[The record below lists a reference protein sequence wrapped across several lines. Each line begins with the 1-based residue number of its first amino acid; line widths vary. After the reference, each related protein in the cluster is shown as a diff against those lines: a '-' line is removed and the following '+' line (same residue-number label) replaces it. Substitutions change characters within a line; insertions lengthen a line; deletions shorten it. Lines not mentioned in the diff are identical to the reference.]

1 MVCEHRGTYAGIT
14 KSFTLMSLLGIIYCY
29 ECTGVV
35 VVVMA
40 VFAYGGCGAEDV
52 VVLDVAEAAETGL
65 TGVPHE
71 DVIEAPSS
79 GGQKLHT
86 RTSPSSLPLR
96 ILSSPK
102 VTVVTAR
109 R

>member
-1 MVCEHRGTYAGIT
+1 
-14 KSFTLMSLLGIIYCY
+14 MSLLGIIYCY

-52 VVLDVAEAAETGL
+52 VVLDVAEGAETGL
-65 TGVPHE
+65 AGVPDE
-71 DVIEAPSS
+71 DV
-79 GGQKLHT
+79 
-86 RTSPSSLPLR
+86 PLR

-109 R
+109 RWPTNVIWHCAVSRSHILTVRS

>member
-1 MVCEHRGTYAGIT
+1 MRLALVCEHRGTYAGIT

-29 ECTGVV
+29 ECTGVG
-35 VVVMA
+35 VVVMT

-52 VVLDVAEAAETGL
+52 VVLDVAEGAETGL
-65 TGVPHE
+65 AGVPDE

-86 RTSPSSLPLR
+86 RTSPSLSL
-96 ILSSPK
+96 IHI
-102 VTVVTAR
+102 
-109 R
+109 